1 MKKVIFLIFLFII
14 LSLTVFSV
22 RLKDISNFRGARDN
36 QLFGIGLVTGLDG
49 TGDSGDVTSEMLDN
63 MINNLGIKLDK
74 QIVSANTAVVV
85 VYADIPPFYK
95 SGMKL
100 DVNVAAIGDS
110 ASLENGVLMQT
121 PLYGADNKVYAVAQG
136 NVVTGG
142 ADINSSTNLQD
153 KYRVVGSIPE
163 GAIIEKEIPSNII
176 DNNTITIN
184 LKNPDFTT
192 ASRVAM
198 AINNSLSR
206 NISKAQDAASVK
218 VEIPSM
224 FSDDIISFIAM
235 IEEIEVKPDQAA
247 KIIINEKTGT
257 VVLGGNVQI
266 DDFTLSYGNFVINV
280 QNGKIGDQKANI
292 QNLIGAL
299 KAAGALPQDIIS
311 IIQAIKTH
319 IYAEIVV
326 M

>member
-63 MINNLGIKLDK
+63 MINNLGIKLDQ
-74 QIVSANTAVVV
+74 QIVSSNTAVVV

-142 ADINSSTNLQD
+142 ADINSSTNLQN